1 MAVAREDV
9 VDALRKIEH
18 PDRDRKDIIR
28 LDMVKDLTVE
38 DGHVSFTVIVKEP
51 RSSFAQQVE
60 EACERII
67 HEEVS
72 RELTVDVEVDS
83 EMIPLGDDLT
93 VGDQSGE
100 KQQTSGEDGVQN
112 TIAVASGKGGV
123 GKSTVAVNLAISLSQ
138 QGYKVALVDT
148 DIYGPSVPKMMGME
162 GEKPRVNDERK
173 IEPLEQYGIKLLS
186 MGFMVDPDKAVVW
199 RGPMVTKAVRQF
211 LGDVDWGEIEYM
223 ILDLPPGTGDVQL
236 TVVQTIPLT
245 GAVIVSTPQDMALA
259 DARKGKAMFD
269 NVNVPVVGMVE
280 NMAYFTPPDQ
290 PDRKYY
296 LFGREGAKDLS
307 RELDVPFL
315 GQVPIEQKV
324 RETGDD
330 GNPIVRADPDS
341 LSAQAFNEIADEL
354 VEQVAIRNA
363 EDDPTQKVEILYE

>member
-1 MAVAREDV
+1 MSVAREDV
-9 VDALRKIEH
+9 VDALRKIVH
-18 PDRDRKDIIR
+18 PDEDKNIIR
-28 LDMVKDLTVE
+28 LDMVKDLTIE
-38 DGHVSFTVIVKEP
+38 DNRVSFTVVVKNP
-51 RSSFAQQVE
+51 DSAFANQVQ
-60 EACERII
+60 EACRRVL
-67 HEEVS
+67 HEEVD
-72 RELTVDVEVDS
+72 RDLAVDVELDN
-83 EMIPLGDDLT
+83 EMIPLGDDVV

-123 GKSTVAVNLAISLSQ
+123 GKSTVAVNLAMALSE
-138 QGYKVALVDT
+138 QGYSVALVDT

-173 IEPLEQYGIKLLS
+173 IEPLEKHGIKLLS

-211 LGDVDWGEIEYM
+211 LGDVHWGDIEYM

-280 NMAYFTPPDQ
+280 NMAYFTPPDL
-290 PDRKYY
+290 PERKYH
-296 LFGREGAKDLS
+296 LFGREGAKKLAK
-307 RELDVPFL
+307 ELDVPFL
-315 GQVPIEQKV
+315 GEVPIEQKV
-324 RETGDD
+324 RESGDA
-330 GNPIVRADPDS
+330 GTPIVRSAPDS
-341 LSAQAFNEIADEL
+341 LSAQAFDNIADQL

-363 EDDPTQKVEILYE
+363 ESDPTQKVEILYE